1 MIDAAIYK
9 QVMGSFPS
17 GVTVITTLDDD
28 GQIVGLTASAFS
40 SLSMDPALVLFCPN
54 YSSDSYPVLIKNKRF
69 AIHVLSAGQQSE
81 AYAFARKGKDKAQGI
96 EWTLSAL
103 GNPILANATAVIE
116 CELWREYEGGDHAIM
131 VGSVKNLI
139 VPQQNAGP
147 LVCTATA
154 RWAPCRCRPEPHN
167 HQVALGLVLLWLL
180 CALEP
185 TGVVSGVLG

>member
-1 MIDAAIYK
+1 MIDATLYK

-40 SLSMDPALVLFCPN
+40 SLSIDPALVLFCPN
-54 YSSDSYPVLIKNKRF
+54 YSSDSYPVLIKHKRF
-69 AIHVLSAGQQSE
+69 AIHFLSSGQQSE

-96 EWTLSAL
+96 EWTLSEL

-131 VGSVKNLI
+131 VGAVKNLI
-139 VPQQNAGP
+139 VPQHEAGP
-147 LVCTATA
+147 LVYC
-154 RWAPCRCRPEPHN
+154 N
-167 HQVALGLVLLWLL
+167 GKMGALP
-180 CALEP
+180 ALA
-185 TGVVSGVLG
+185 